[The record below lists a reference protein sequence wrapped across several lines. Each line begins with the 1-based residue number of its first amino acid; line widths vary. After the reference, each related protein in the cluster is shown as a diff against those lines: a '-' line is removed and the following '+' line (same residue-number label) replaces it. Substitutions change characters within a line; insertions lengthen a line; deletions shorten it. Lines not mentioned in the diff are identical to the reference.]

1 MYHEIK
7 TKLSSIHFVNQLAVC
22 KRGTIGDLVIELH
35 CRSIDVNDALIIR
48 NILLLLY
55 QAGKLVDVK
64 KPIHIT
70 DWFTIYHKDF
80 APVLELDVE
89 EKETLKK
96 PTREE
101 IKKQKHDDAVDAL
114 RYALCGIDEPV
125 EPKRE
130 TPISKRINIADVNLV
145 LNNDKQIEEFAQFT
159 MDEVIEK
166 PKKEPKPMKIP
177 EGFRDDCRIM
187 TRQDLMI
194 KYNKSESTIRRW
206 TKYVSSK

>member
-1 MYHEIK
+1 MYHQIK
-7 TKLSSIHFVNQLAVC
+7 AALSSIHFVNQLSVC

-35 CRSIDVNDALIIR
+35 SRSIDVNDALIIR

-55 QAGKLVDVK
+55 QAGKLVDVR

-80 APVLELDVE
+80 APVKEVKVE
-89 EKETLKK
+89 EPKVKK
-96 PTREE
+96 PTKEE
-101 IKKQKHDDAVDAL
+101 RKQRRHDDVVDAL
-114 RYALCGIDEPV
+114 RYALCDVIEEPE

-145 LNNDKQIEEFAQFT
+145 LNNDKQIEEFMQFT
-159 MDEVIEK
+159 RDEVVEE

-177 EGFRDDCRIM
+177 EGFEDDCRIM
-187 TRQDLMI
+187 TKQDLMI
-194 KYNKSESTIRRW
+194 KYKKSESTIRRW
-206 TKYVSSK
+206 MKYVSSK